1 MTKSQGWLAIIL
13 LLGIIAFLVWWWKWD
28 QARRVEL
35 PPPPELTAE
44 LQRALLEEM
53 SKLKVPVDNGDVPI
67 GEPAPLVRDASGK
80 IDTTSWPIYR
90 NEQYGFEI
98 KYPPGLGVQNVLPSY
113 RATGD
118 VFMVFFKKVPE
129 DSEAQVIVENLGGLI
144 NQDVPAQKTVVGSK
158 YQYLISSTPDIFE
171 AFYNTFKT
179 LSE

>member
-53 SKLKVPVDNGDVPI
+53 SKLKMPVDNGDVPI

-80 IDTTSWPIYR
+80 IDTTSWPVYR

-98 KYPPGLGVQNVLPSY
+98 KYPPGLGVQNVGTDIHTPERIFVVY
-113 RATGD
+113 
-118 VFMVFFKKVPE
+118 FKKVQE
-129 DSEAQVIVENLGGLI
+129 DSVAGVIVYRKGS
-144 NQDVPAQKTVVGSK
+144 DVLDDSLNAKVIIGKNYDYHVGADESF
-158 YQYLISSTPDIFE
+158 SE
-171 AFYNTFKT
+171 AFIGTFKT
-179 LSE
+179 LE